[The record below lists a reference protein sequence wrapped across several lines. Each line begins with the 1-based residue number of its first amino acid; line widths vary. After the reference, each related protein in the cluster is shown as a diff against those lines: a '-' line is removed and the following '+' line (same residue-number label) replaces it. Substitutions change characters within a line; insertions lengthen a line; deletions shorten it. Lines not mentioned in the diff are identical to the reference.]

1 MSYFRH
7 ESVDKALVN
16 IAGRMRFSSHGV
28 NAFVNSACIQY
39 PQNTKTL
46 KFYRRFKDKYSSP
59 SKYCSW
65 QKVVRSFSKYVAPGY
80 IINNLDP
87 FSKNEG
93 AGFHRNCCFAVPEE
107 GGSYVL
113 DRVVPMLTTAYFK
126 KAPAFYITNE
136 MATALAN
143 TEVPAQAEPQKVLD
157 AFFIVLPE
165 GFLEKVLGLNTESH
179 DAFLVTSQA
188 GMSYGVKTAEKAFSF
203 MTRWVNIDK
212 GNADPSLHF
221 ALCGNGKYLS
231 ASTKWSD
238 PPKTTN
244 AQLIN
249 IGIPKSQALADD
261 AQHKIANLLKNIIL
275 IYNYQPE
282 HVSEEKTANKIYS
295 KGFAGNTIKTKYPIR
310 WIGKNF
316 RCKTVQ
322 SDKPSDQSSRRV
334 FKSHWRRGHWHHYW
348 AGAGRRQSV
357 LRWVQPVYV
366 RGLNMHS

>member
-1 MSYFRH
+1 MRLATLLITWTHFQKTKGLDFI
-7 ESVDKALVN
+7 EIVAL
-16 IAGRMRFSSHGV
+16 R
-28 NAFVNSACIQY
+28 CQ
-39 PQNTKTL
+39 
-46 KFYRRFKDKYSSP
+46 
-59 SKYCSW
+59 
-65 QKVVRSFSKYVAPGY
+65 
-80 IINNLDP
+80 
-87 FSKNEG
+87 
-93 AGFHRNCCFAVPEE
+93 E